1 VPLVSIFFQ
10 FQFHLSI
17 KYKRSTFSMRNK
29 KAESFNSWP
38 FITSKHTWYSKM
50 QCTSWFPIHSGEFS
64 NFQIQN
70 ISKWCRATL
79 RATEVNTVLMSSGS
93 FPHLVLI
100 RAHLQL
106 FEMIDLAKPRF
117 FQISAPHFFPLR
129 FLNTWPCTIANSLRF
144 PPFLWIGLQEGW
156 EGKSSS
162 ALLPYRLMYR
172 KSEIKKK
179 KNTCFAQEVEPI
191 CIKGYLCF
199 NCISIVYRTVEFITI
214 QTYVVQQEKVI
225 AGYTKCKY
233 WRRIKL

>member
-1 VPLVSIFFQ
+1 
-10 FQFHLSI
+10 
-17 KYKRSTFSMRNK
+17 MRNK

-179 KNTCFAQEVEPI
+179 KKHMFCPRSWAYMYKRISVFQL
-191 CIKGYLCF
+191 YF
-199 NCISIVYRTVEFITI
+199 NSVPYC
-214 QTYVVQQEKVI
+214 
-225 AGYTKCKY
+225 
-233 WRRIKL
+233 RIHNNSNVRCTARKSYSRLYKM